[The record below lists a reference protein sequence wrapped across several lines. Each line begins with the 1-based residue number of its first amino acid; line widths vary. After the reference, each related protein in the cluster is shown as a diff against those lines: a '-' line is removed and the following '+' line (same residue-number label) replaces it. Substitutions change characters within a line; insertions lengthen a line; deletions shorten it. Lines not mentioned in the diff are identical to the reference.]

1 MEEIKNLHLVCNAHI
16 DPVWLWDLEEG
27 ISAALS
33 TFRMAAAFCEEYDGL
48 VFNHNEVLLYE
59 WIEEMEPE
67 LFARIQKLVREEKW
81 HIMGGWY
88 LQPDCNM
95 PSGESF
101 IRQMELGREYFQEK
115 FGVTPTT
122 AINFDPFGHSRG
134 LVQLMAKAGFDS
146 YLFCRPGQGD
156 CPLPSDDFIWA
167 GFDGSR
173 IMAHRADSYGTLMG
187 EAGKKI
193 REWTR
198 ANAQEGA
205 AADEKSSPAV
215 GCVLWGVGNHGGGP
229 SRMDLDDIAEMME
242 QGAVNGWK
250 LLHSTPEAYFAERR
264 KKTEEAGEKEPVV
277 EKDLNPWAVGCYTSQ
292 IRVKQKHRQ
301 LEGQLSLTE
310 KMLSQ
315 AVLSGVL
322 PEYPEEELKSA
333 QKALLFSEFH
343 DVLPGTTIRSAEEK
357 SLQALEYG
365 LQITGQWK
373 RRAFFA
379 LLSGQEKAG
388 EGEYPILIY
397 NPHPFEIEG
406 DFTCDFQ
413 LANQNW
419 TERYALPVILQDGEE
434 LVSQVEKEACNL
446 NLDWRKRVVFHGV
459 LKPASMNRFSARIH
473 MVDHKPERSAEDS
486 GVVVSADSILFDNG
500 RMAVRINR
508 HTGLVDSYRVAGKEY
523 LKPGSME
530 LVVLKTDCDPWGMNR
545 HSYREETGRFALME
559 ETAGSRY
566 SGTLNERHA
575 GEGKTVPSV
584 RIIEDGPVRTVVEA
598 VFAWE
603 DSRACVRYLLSRQ
616 ESGFDMELSVNWA
629 EKGRFLKLEIP
640 TIFTDGKARSE
651 TAYGVTDQKQDGD
664 EKVFHRWCGLWSRE
678 EDQALTVLNQGNY
691 GVDFLDGVMRISLL
705 HSAVYSA
712 HPIGD
717 RPLLVQDRYLP
728 YLDQGEREFS
738 FRIQAGDGKERRRQ
752 VCRDAQLF
760 QEQPMAVPAFPS
772 GEGEKADCFVTLDNP
787 AVTLAAFRKVAK
799 EDAWLLRLFESTGSA
814 QPVRITLKQA
824 DGKKL
829 EKAVEAGP
837 FEVKTFRYEPKAGTL
852 EECGIFGKKDE

>member
-1 MEEIKNLHLVCNAHI
+1 MKNTRNLHLICNAHI

-67 LFARIQKLVREEKW
+67 LFLRIKNLVREGKW

-115 FGVTPTT
+115 FGIRPTT

-173 IMAHRADSYGTLMG
+173 IMAHRADTYGTLMG

-193 REWTR
+193 REWAQ
-198 ANAQEGA
+198 ANGQQKDGT
-205 AADEKSSPAV
+205 KSASAV

-229 SRMDLDDIAEMME
+229 SRADLDDIAEMMGKGE
-242 QGAVNGWK
+242 VNGWR
-250 LLHSTPEAYFAERR
+250 LAHSTPEAYFEERR
-264 KKTEEAGEKEPVV
+264 RRNEETQTQEPVV

-315 AVLSGVL
+315 AVLAGVIE
-322 PEYPEEELKSA
+322 EYPEKELRNA

-357 SLQALEYG
+357 SLQMLEYG
-365 LQITGQWK
+365 LQIVDQWK

-379 LLSGQEKAG
+379 LLSGQEKAE

-397 NPHPFEIEG
+397 NPHPFAVEG

-419 TERYALPVILQDGEE
+419 TERYALPVILQDGKE
-434 LVSQVEKEACNL
+434 LPGQVEKEACNL

-459 LKPASMNRFSARIH
+459 LKPACMNRFSARIS
-473 MVDHKPERSAEDS
+473 MVEKKPDRAE
-486 GVVVSADSILFDNG
+486 GVSVSPDSILFDNG
-500 RMAVRINR
+500 RMSVRINR
-508 HTGLVDSYRVAGKEY
+508 HTGLVDSYRVEGTEY
-523 LKPGSME
+523 LGAE
-530 LVVLKTDCDPWGMNR
+530 AFGLVVLKTDCDPWGMNR
-545 HSYREETGRFALME
+545 HSYRDETGRFTLME
-559 ETAGSRY
+559 EIEGSRY

-575 GEGKTVPSV
+575 GLGKTIPSV
-584 RIIEDGPVRTVVEA
+584 RVIEDGPVRTVVEA
-598 VFAWE
+598 VFSWQ
-603 DSRACVRYLLSRQ
+603 DSRACIRYLLSRT
-616 ESGFDMELSVNWA
+616 GTCFDLELAVNWA

-640 TIFTDGKARSE
+640 TIFHEGSAFSE
-651 TAYGVTDQKQDGD
+651 TAYGVTAQEQDGD
-664 EKVFHRWCGLWSRE
+664 EKVFHRWCGLWSP
-678 EDQALTVLNQGNY
+678 DGSQALTVLNQGNY
-691 GVDFLDGVMRISLL
+691 GVDFRDGVMRISLL

-717 RPLLVQDRYLP
+717 RPLLVQDRALP
-728 YLDQGEREFS
+728 YIDQGEREFS
-738 FRIQAGDGKERRRQ
+738 FRIQAGEGRERRRLI
-752 VCRDAQLF
+752 CREAQLF
-760 QEQPMAVPAFPS
+760 QEQPMTVAAFPS
-772 GEGEKADCFVTLDNP
+772 GLGEKADTAVTLDNP
-787 AVTLAAFRKVAK
+787 AVILAAFRKVYGEEAY
-799 EDAWLLRLFESTGSA
+799 LLRLFETTGSRQTA
-814 QPVRITLKQA
+814 RITVSEAGRKA
-824 DGKKL
+824 EENVKL
-829 EKAVEAGP
+829 EVELCAY
-837 FEVKTFRYEPKAGTL
+837 EVKTLRYDMREKILT
-852 EECGIFGKKDE
+852 ECGLFGKKEG